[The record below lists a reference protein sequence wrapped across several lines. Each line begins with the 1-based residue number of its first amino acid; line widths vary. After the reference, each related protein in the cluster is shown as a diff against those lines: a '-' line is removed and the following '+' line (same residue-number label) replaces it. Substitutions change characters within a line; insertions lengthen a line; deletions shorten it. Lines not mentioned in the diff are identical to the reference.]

1 MTEKRETRASGV
13 VGFAPTARAT
23 SKDVLKELDALHRTT
38 NAVKERMDSLEK
50 TVRGGFKAVDQRFD
64 AVDQRFD
71 AVDKR
76 FDSLEGE
83 VRELAALV
91 RRALLED

>member
-71 AVDKR
+71 
-76 FDSLEGE
+76 SLEGE